1 MSNPVARVS
10 KPSHTPEEF
19 DVRKS
24 APDDRVDRRRRRAPW
39 RQQLVE
45 AERGLSHSFRADSA
59 LYLHIFLDSLLL
71 ATCGV
76 LGLSET
82 RWIIVGLGLT
92 VMLSAELFA
101 QALELVALQ
110 LSERVGRQ
118 VSSLAAAAKLLAV
131 LGCTSA
137 IGIVLW
143 LRLRE
148 LLAF

>member
-10 KPSHTPEEF
+10 KSTHTSEEF

-39 RQQLVE
+39 RQKLVE

-76 LGLSET
+76 LGLPAT
-82 RWIIVGLGLT
+82 HWILVGLGLT

-101 QALELVALQ
+101 QALERIAQQ
-110 LSERVGRQ
+110 LAERVGRQ
-118 VSSLAAAAKLLAV
+118 VSALAAAAKLLTV

-148 LLAF
+148 LLAL